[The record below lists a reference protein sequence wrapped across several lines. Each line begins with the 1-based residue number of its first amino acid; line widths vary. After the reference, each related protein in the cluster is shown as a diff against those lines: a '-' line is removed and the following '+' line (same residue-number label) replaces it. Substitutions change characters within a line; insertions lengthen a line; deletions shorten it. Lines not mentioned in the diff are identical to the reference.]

1 MKDDQGSNFRPRKT
15 TENRKQPM
23 NPQTFKAHRPDYLD
37 DEKVEEARKAIALRR
52 KLRRSV

>member
-1 MKDDQGSNFRPRKT
+1 MKDDQVSNFRPRKT

-23 NPQTFKAHRPDYLD
+23 NPQTFKVHRPDYLD